1 VELTARD
8 ENAWP
13 GADTDA
19 GPGARPLPTRR
30 TALSDRPDA
39 VLDEAPGRSVRRYR
53 RRPLARLG
61 RRLWAALRGM
71 VVGRAVVGRPAG
83 APGGITESGDCMDG
97 GPDGG
102 PEGRLI
108 HDLRTPLTS
117 IRSFSEILRQH
128 PELSHR
134 QRARY
139 LDIILTEG
147 RRLEHVIRDFES
159 QTGPDPAR

>member
-1 VELTARD
+1 MELTARD

-30 TALSDRPDA
+30 TSLSDRPEAAGDEPA
-39 VLDEAPGRSVRRYR
+39 GDEAPGLTGLGGRRYR
-53 RRPLARLG
+53 NRPLERLV
-61 RRLWAALRGM
+61 RRLWAALR
-71 VVGRAVVGRPAG
+71 RAAG
-83 APGGITESGDCMDG
+83 AGETGPESG
-97 GPDGG
+97 PDS
-102 PEGRLI
+102 RLI

-147 RRLEHVIRDFES
+147 RRLEHVIEAFES